1 MSDKQKEREDWVG
14 CGCSERPS
22 EALSQPLAA
31 PDVKLLGNALRGLRR
46 WANSGREFQM
56 EENPLGEFVL
66 LTDVKAAIAP
76 LAAAAP
82 DMSREPQTFLPAT
95 SGSTATSGVWG
106 HGGRQPISPDD
117 WPPKAAPD
125 VTKLTEAVSR
135 IEKWGT
141 ELQDPKNPKCD
152 PVCGQHL
159 LACAVLVREALQK
172 LPGTVE
178 GK

>member
-1 MSDKQKEREDWVG
+1 MKQVAYHDCLTIVRSFKGVIAQRIEAAIVRMANER
-14 CGCSERPS
+14 
-22 EALSQPLAA
+22 ALAQPLAA
-31 PDVKLLGNALRGLRR
+31 PDV
-46 WANSGREFQM
+46 
-56 EENPLGEFVL
+56 
-66 LTDVKAAIAP
+66 
-76 LAAAAP
+76 
-82 DMSREPQTFLPAT
+82 
-95 SGSTATSGVWG
+95 
-106 HGGRQPISPDD
+106 
-117 WPPKAAPD
+117 
-125 VTKLTEAVSR
+125 TKLAEAVSR

>member
-1 MSDKQKEREDWVG
+1 LLEAIVDELLAAETPMIAWVG
-14 CGCSERPS
+14 QREVEPVGGLAKCSCNPIHSQECAFKDSRSSQYCVAAAPRPLEAGTREADLKQVAYHDCLTIVRSFKGVIAQRIEAAIVRMANER
-22 EALSQPLAA
+22 ALAQPLAA
-31 PDVKLLGNALRGLRR
+31 PDV
-46 WANSGREFQM
+46 
-56 EENPLGEFVL
+56 
-66 LTDVKAAIAP
+66 
-76 LAAAAP
+76 
-82 DMSREPQTFLPAT
+82 
-95 SGSTATSGVWG
+95 
-106 HGGRQPISPDD
+106 
-117 WPPKAAPD
+117 
-125 VTKLTEAVSR
+125 TKLAEAVSR